1 MQHKVKLSKADCL
14 STWNEMAF
22 MPKVPCLSAVGSL
35 MYWATC
41 THPDIAYAVSLL
53 ARFNANPGKKHCLV
67 VKHLLR
73 ISEALWIFSGL
84 MDQLGQMSPL

>member
-41 THPDIAYAVSLL
+41 THPDIAYAISLL
-53 ARFNANPGKKHCLV
+53 ARFNAKLGKKHCLA

-73 ISEALWIFSGL
+73 YLRGTLDFSDL
-84 MDQLGQMSPL
+84 MNQLGQMSPL

>member
-1 MQHKVKLSKADCL
+1 MELKLRLSAQNGPSTPEEKAA
-14 STWNEMAF
+14 MAKI
-22 MPKVPCLSAVGSL
+22 PYLSAVGSL

-41 THPDIAYAVSLL
+41 THPDIAYAVPLL